1 MAKKSKT
8 NGHGGVGHNRGVLRL
23 YRSYNHVTK
32 NPSIDKLRTAMQDEG
47 LDIKKLHVLSNVGH
61 TTIDNWFNGKT
72 KNPNSVTL
80 NAAAAAMG
88 FDWQLKREKK
98 LDYAKEI
105 PAAVRWHERIET
117 DRNQQKK

>member
-8 NGHGGVGHNRGVLRL
+8 NGGMGHNRGVLRL

-47 LDIKKLHVLSNVGH
+47 LDIKKLHLLSNVGH
-61 TTIDNWFNGKT
+61 ATIDNWFNGKT
-72 KNPNSVTL
+72 KNPQSVTL

-98 LDYAKEI
+98 LDYTKEI
-105 PAAVRWHERIET
+105 
-117 DRNQQKK
+117 